1 MTSKAWGQ
9 FKSGFSSLTGNY
21 LYMWGEN
28 GGNQLG
34 QYMTGSLASRSSP
47 VQIGTRSYAMVSAG
61 KATSSAMAV
70 DSGGRLWGWGANP
83 SGMLGDSSTITRSSP
98 VQIGTLTN
106 WATVTVGTTAS
117 GAVKTDG
124 TLWTW
129 GIGTSGQL
137 GNGTTTA
144 ISSPVQV
151 GTLTTWSKISAGT
164 TWMLALATD
173 GTMWAWGLQTGGR
186 LGNGTT
192 TAVGLS
198 SPVQIGT
205 LTTWTAIS
213 AAAAN
218 GFGVAGAALYSWG
231 TAGAIIGNGT
241 STIKSVPTQ
250 IGTLTTWSSVGA
262 GDSHAGAIKTDGTLW
277 MWGTGTSGQLG
288 NGAALTTSSPV
299 QVGTLTGWSAI
310 ATGSAQSMS
319 TRTDGT
325 LYGWGTNSSGQLG
338 LNTAT
343 ATYSSPVQVGTLT
356 GWTAPSTSGTFSSM
370 LNGNRLFTVGT
381 GVAQLGQAAA
391 FNTSPVAVGLGTTK
405 FANVAGGLSYAIAVA
420 TNRALYGWGDNT
432 LGQMG
437 SGTTSAVADGSSYPV
452 QIGTQTDWSTPYPY
466 LNTVHATKGTNTL
479 WAWGDNTSGQL
490 GVGALSAYTVVGY
503 PQQFGGTYG
512 TVANA
517 VSDAGITATRNA
529 NSVLYVTTGGAL
541 FASGDNTNG
550 QLGQGNTTTYVSPV
564 QVGTLTNW
572 SKVILT
578 NETSVA
584 LKTDGSLWA
593 WGNNDYGQL
602 GQGDTTN
609 RSSPIQV
616 GTLTTW
622 ANIEG
627 AGGSTWYATK
637 TDGTMWS
644 CGDNTSGALGI
655 GYMSS
660 ASNSGVFQQV
670 GQYTATNAAIGGS
683 GTSPYYSNYIIR
695 PDGSLWSWSDNSSG
709 QLGLGDTT
717 NRSSP
722 VQIGTLTTWSTI
734 AAGQKFA
741 IARKTDNTLWGWGLG
756 EQGQLGSGGFIN
768 ANVTANISPLTA
780 IATTGFSKI
789 ANSSSGDGGYYAGGV
804 KTNGTLWVWGQN
816 PNGQLGTN
824 DVVYRSFP
832 VQLGTQTDWAFFTA
846 GAVSSFA
853 IKTGGTLYAWGQN
866 NYGSL
871 GDGTTN
877 ATSSPIQI
885 GTLSNWAMVGVSNGY
900 VNSGAIKT
908 DGTLWTW
915 GCNLNG
921 ALGTT
926 QNAGTTTGVSS
937 PVQVGTLSNWATIAL
952 SNNGAVLATKT
963 DGTLWAWGYNGY
975 GQFGDSTLTS
985 KSSPIQIGTLTNW
998 ATVTAGSSSTMAVK
1012 TDGTLWAWGQNTGGQ
1027 LGTGSTNAVSSPVQ
1041 IGGGTTWS
1049 KVSMGSLYALATK
1062 VDGTAWAW
1070 GRGTDYQLGTGTN
1083 TNYSSPV
1090 QVGTTVGFWSDVKA
1104 QDISSWFLDSQ
1115 GNIYACGYNTQ
1126 SALGVSPLSS
1136 SSPIQI
1142 GTNTWLSASAGE
1154 SFVNAVRS
1162 DGTLWGWGTS
1172 SSGALGNPT
1181 YLSSA
1186 VAIQSGTQTVWSSVS
1201 SGFNFALGRQ
1211 TTGKLYAWGGN
1222 GNGQLGI
1229 GNTIT
1234 QSFPVQIG
1242 TLTNWLAINSG
1253 SYASSTMAVK
1263 SDGTM
1268 WAWGRNNNYEL
1279 GLGDASTRSSPV
1291 QVGTLTNWSYANAGY
1306 VSALA
1311 TNTSNELYGMG
1322 FFPGSVTYQ
1331 TPTQIGASTNFAG
1344 YTKGIPGN
1352 NNTVINDLAIGT
1364 NTYVYALNQP
1374 TLSLASVSSPVQVG
1388 TLTTWT
1394 KPFFISNQFY
1404 VWGSNSLGQ
1413 LGLNIAETGVAAP
1426 TRFGGSNTYTS
1437 ASIWS
1442 GLLSAVKSDGTL
1454 YTSGNNSNGQLGTG
1468 TDPVGT
1474 PSTSSPVQVGTLT
1487 NWSSTTPNNIINFFT
1502 NTSNQVYAAGGGF
1515 FTGVGNST
1523 EVSSPVQVTTTGFT
1537 PSTVYRGCLMTSTAN
1552 TLYGWGSSYSM
1563 VVATNPATPTQVTGL
1578 RTWASRNVRS
1588 DGTLWTWGANNIG
1601 QLGLGDTLDR
1611 WGPTQVG
1618 TLTNW
1623 SKVSFG
1629 GVGATTAWNVAVKTN
1644 GTLWAWGWNSVG
1656 QLGDGTTVDKSSPV
1670 QIGTLTNWLN
1680 ISCGAS
1686 HTVAIKTDG
1695 TMWAWGQNNLGQ
1707 LGVGNLVGRSSP
1719 TQIGTLTTWYAASAY
1734 DAFSAATKTDG
1745 TLWTWGYATLGR
1757 LGNGTTTPNL
1767 SNPAQIGTLTTWV
1780 IPEANSS
1787 GTFGGALRSN

>member
-9 FKSGFSSLTGNY
+9 FKSGFSLLTGNY
-21 LYMWGEN
+21 LYMWGDN
-28 GGNQLG
+28 GTAQLG
-34 QYMTGSLASRSSP
+34 QYMYGTLQNRSSP
-47 VQIGTRSYAMVSAG
+47 VQIGTRSYAVVSAS
-61 KATSSAMAV
+61 KALTTMMAV
-70 DSGGRLWGWGANP
+70 GADGTLWGWGINTN
-83 SGMLGDSSTITRSSP
+83 GIIGNSSTIT
-98 VQIGTLTN
+98 V
-106 WATVTVGTTAS
+106 
-117 GAVKTDG
+117 
-124 TLWTW
+124 
-129 GIGTSGQL
+129 
-137 GNGTTTA
+137 
-144 ISSPVQV
+144 SSPVQV
-151 GTLTTWSKISAGT
+151 GTLTTWSSVSVGDASTGAIK
-164 TWMLALATD
+164 TD
-173 GTMWAWGLQTGGR
+173 GTLWTWGAAASGQ

-192 TAVGLS
+192 TPNVS

-205 LTTWTAIS
+205 LTNWKQVSAGQTWMIAVGTDGKMYSWGLGTSGRLGNGTTTGNVS
-213 AAAAN
+213 APTQIGTLTTWSTVAAGSTSGLASKTT
-218 GFGVAGAALYSWG
+218 GEMYSWG
-231 TAGAIIGNGT
+231 TGT
-241 STIKSVPTQ
+241 SGQLGTGSTVTTSNPTQ
-250 IGTLTTWSSVGA
+250 IGTLTTWSSVAASSGGNNGA
-262 GDSHAGAIKTDGTLW
+262 AIKNDATVWTWGLGTSGQLGNNASSTTSSPVQVSGVTSVSSVTIGTNNMLAIKTDGTLW
-277 MWGTGTSGQLG
+277 
-288 NGAALTTSSPV
+288 
-299 QVGTLTGWSAI
+299 
-310 ATGSAQSMS
+310 
-319 TRTDGT
+319 
-325 LYGWGTNSSGQLG
+325 GWGSNSSGQLG
-338 LNTAT
+338 LNDTTNRISA
-343 ATYSSPVQVGTLT
+343 VQVGTLT
-356 GWTAPSTSGTFSSM
+356 GWTSIASGNQASSM
-370 LNGNRLFTVGT
+370 VRSNTLFTT
-381 GVAQLGQAAA
+381 GASTTGQLGQTTGT
-391 FNTSPVAVGLGTTK
+391 NSSPVVVGLGTTK
-405 FANVAGGLSYAIAVA
+405 FASVSGGTSYTIAVA
-420 TNRALYGWGDNT
+420 TNRALYGWGGG
-432 LGQMG
+432 LSGQMG
-437 SGTTSAVADGSSYPV
+437 AGTTLANSDYPSFPT
-452 QIGTQTDWSTPYPY
+452 QIGTQTDWANVYSYQ
-466 LNTVHATKGTNTL
+466 NTVHATKANNTL
-479 WAWGDNTSGQL
+479 YAWGDNTSGQL

-789 ANSSSGDGGYYAGGV
+789 ANSSSGDSGYYAGGV

-816 PNGQLGTN
+816 NAGQLGTN
-824 DVVYRSFP
+824 DTVYRSFP

-846 GAVSSFA
+846 GANTSFA
-853 IKTGGTLYAWGQN
+853 IKTGGTLYAWGTN
-866 NYGSL
+866 SYGAL

-877 ATSSPIQI
+877 STSSPIQI
-885 GTLSNWAMVGVSNGY
+885 GTLSNWAVVGVSTGY
-900 VNSGAIKT
+900 INSGAIKT

-952 SNNGAVLATKT
+952 AGSGAVLATKT

-975 GQFGDSTLTS
+975 GQLGDSTLVT

-998 ATVTAGSSSTMAVK
+998 ATVSAGTSSTMAIK
-1012 TDGTLWAWGQNTGGQ
+1012 TDGTLWTWGYNGFGQ
-1027 LGTGSTNAVSSPVQ
+1027 LGTGSTNATSSPVQ

-1049 KVSMGSLYALATK
+1049 KISMGSLYSLATK

-1070 GRGTDYQLGTGTN
+1070 GRGADYSLGTGTN
-1083 TNYSSPV
+1083 TSYSSPV
-1090 QVGTTVGFWSDVKA
+1090 QVGTTVSFWSDVKA

-1126 SALGVSPLSS
+1126 SALGVSPISS

-1172 SSGALGNPT
+1172 SNGALGNPT
-1181 YLSSA
+1181 YLSSS
-1186 VAIQSGTQTVWSSVS
+1186 VAIQSGTQSVWSSVS
-1201 SGFNFALGRQ
+1201 SGFDFALGRQ
-1211 TTGKLYAWGGN
+1211 TTGKLYAWGSNAN
-1222 GNGQLGI
+1222 GRLGI
-1229 GNTIT
+1229 GNTVT

-1253 SYASSTMAVK
+1253 SYAYSTMAVK
-1263 SDGTM
+1263 SDGTL
-1268 WAWGRNNNYEL
+1268 WSWGYNGNYQL
-1279 GLGDASTRSSPV
+1279 GLGDATSRSSPV
-1291 QVGTLTNWSYANAGY
+1291 QVGTLTNWSYANVGY
-1306 VSALA
+1306 FNSLF
-1311 TNTSNELYGMG
+1311 TNTSNQLYAAGA
-1322 FFPGSVTYQ
+1322 FAGSVNYSL
-1331 TPTQIGASTNFAG
+1331 PTQIGSETNYAG
-1344 YTKGIPGN
+1344 YTKGIPSN
-1352 NNTVINDLAIGT
+1352 NVNVNNDLAIGT

-1474 PSTSSPVQVGTLT
+1474 PSRSSPVQVGTLT
-1487 NWSSTTPNNIINFFT
+1487 NWSSTTPNNTINFFT
-1502 NTSNQVYAAGGGF
+1502 NTSNQVYAAGAGP
-1515 FTGVGNST
+1515 FTGVGDVVETST
-1523 EVSSPVQVTTTGFT
+1523 PVQVTTTGFT

-1578 RTWASRNVRS
+1578 RTWVSRNIRS
-1588 DGTLWTWGANNIG
+1588 DGTLWVWGANASW

-1623 SKVSFG
+1623 SKISFG
-1629 GVGATTAWNVAVKTN
+1629 GSSATPAFAIAIKTD
-1644 GTLWAWGWNSVG
+1644 GTLWAWG
-1656 QLGDGTTVDKSSPV
+1656 DGTYLGQSVSTNRSSPV
-1670 QIGTLTNWLN
+1670 QIGTLTNWSSA
-1680 ISCGAS
+1680 SCGSS
-1686 HTVAIKTDG
+1686 HTIAVKTDG
-1695 TMWAWGQNNLGQ
+1695 TMWSWGSGANGRLGTGSTVTA
-1707 LGVGNLVGRSSP
+1707 LSP
-1719 TQIGTLTTWYAASAY
+1719 VQIGTLTTWAGTGAY
-1734 DAFSAATKTDG
+1734 STSSAATKTDG
-1745 TLWTWGYATLGR
+1745 TLWTWGQNSSGQ
-1757 LGNGTTTPNL
+1757 LGNSSTVTTSSPV
-1767 SNPAQIGTLTTWV
+1767 QVGTLTTWV
-1780 IPEANSS
+1780 LPETNG
-1787 GTFGGALRSN
+1787 GTFAGAFRSN